1 MPVVIRR
8 HSNRMRGCPR
18 AILRRWLPAVA
29 LVLTHTLP
37 AAAEA
42 LPEYRLK
49 AMFVYNF
56 VLFTEWPDAVGST
69 LALCVYGPDPFG
81 AEIDSLRGKQV
92 GSRSISVQRKAIG
105 EPLDACQIVFI
116 ASPAIDAV
124 PRMLERLRG
133 SPVLTIA
140 DSPGATRQGV
150 ALNLSVAADR
160 VTFEAN
166 LQAARG
172 AGLTLSSKLLRL
184 ATQVIQ

>member
-1 MPVVIRR
+1 MSRTRFAPTIEYL
-8 HSNRMRGCPR
+8 RG
-18 AILRRWLPAVA
+18 ALAWGILAVA
-29 LVLTHTLP
+29 VLLAHARP

-56 VLFTEWPDAVGST
+56 VLFTEWPDDVGGT
-69 LALCVYGPDPFG
+69 LVLCVYGRDPFG
-81 AEIDSLRGKQV
+81 AEIDALHGKQV
-92 GSRSISVQRKAIG
+92 GNRSISVQRRGLG
-105 EPLDACQIVFI
+105 EPLKDCQIVFI
-116 ASPAIDAV
+116 ASPAIAAV
-124 PRMLERLRG
+124 PLVLEQLRG

-140 DSPGATRQGV
+140 DSPGATRLGV

-172 AGLTLSSKLLRL
+172 AGLNLSSKLLRL
-184 ATQVIQ
+184 ATQVVQ